1 MEPVIYEVDG
11 LTAIIRINR
20 PDKLNA
26 LDESVI
32 QGLRAALRRYDV
44 GPERCAILCAEG
56 DRAFSVG
63 ADIKNAPKEMWQG
76 VPGVGVV
83 TNKPIILGGGLELT
97 KKYVI
102 EQEQEPNEDFSALLD
117 PKEKKKAEAA
127 DEDTSQPQAA
137 PAIAFQIS
145 ATPYESKTAEPKKN
159 DVVPRLELTDIIV
172 NQGKVQEAFQ
182 HNIPADSASGLR
194 PSNLMSS
201 TSSYVSSSHNQ

>member
-32 QGLRAALRRYDV
+32 QGLRAALRRYDA

-83 TNKPIILGGGLELT
+83 TNKPIIAAVQGFCVGGAYILVQMCDLVVAADNTRFRYPEAQVGFTGGL
-97 KKYVI
+97 I
-102 EQEQEPNEDFSALLD
+102 AGC
-117 PKEKKKAEAA
+117 AA
-127 DEDTSQPQAA
+127 
-137 PAIAFQIS
+137 
-145 ATPYESKTAEPKKN
+145 K
-159 DVVPRLELTDIIV
+159 
-172 NQGKVQEAFQ
+172 
-182 HNIPADSASGLR
+182 IPHLSLI
-194 PSNLMSS
+194 
-201 TSSYVSSSHNQ
+201 HI

>member
-32 QGLRAALRRYDV
+32 QGLRAALRRYDA

-56 DRAFSVG
+56 DKAFSVG

-83 TNKPIILGGGLELT
+83 TNKPIIAAVQGFCVGGAYILVQMCDL
-97 KKYVI
+97 VV
-102 EQEQEPNEDFSALLD
+102 
-117 PKEKKKAEAA
+117 AA
-127 DEDTSQPQAA
+127 DNTRFRYP
-137 PAIAFQIS
+137 
-145 ATPYESKTAEPKKN
+145 
-159 DVVPRLELTDIIV
+159 
-172 NQGKVQEAFQ
+172 
-182 HNIPADSASGLR
+182 
-194 PSNLMSS
+194 
-201 TSSYVSSSHNQ
+201 

>member
-32 QGLRAALRRYDV
+32 QGLRAALRRYDA

-76 VPGVGVV
+76 VPGVGGDQQ
-83 TNKPIILGGGLELT
+83 TDHRSGARILCGWGLHLG
-97 KKYVI
+97 
-102 EQEQEPNEDFSALLD
+102 P
-117 PKEKKKAEAA
+117 
-127 DEDTSQPQAA
+127 
-137 PAIAFQIS
+137 
-145 ATPYESKTAEPKKN
+145 
-159 DVVPRLELTDIIV
+159 DV
-172 NQGKVQEAFQ
+172 
-182 HNIPADSASGLR
+182 
-194 PSNLMSS
+194 
-201 TSSYVSSSHNQ
+201 